1 MGTNCAPLIAD
12 LFLFSCERDF
22 MVSLSYNKETEIIQ
36 AFNSISRYLDDRLN
50 IDIAY
55 FKGLVGRIYLLN
67 YS

>member
-55 FKGLVGRIYLLN
+55 FTGLVGRIYLLN